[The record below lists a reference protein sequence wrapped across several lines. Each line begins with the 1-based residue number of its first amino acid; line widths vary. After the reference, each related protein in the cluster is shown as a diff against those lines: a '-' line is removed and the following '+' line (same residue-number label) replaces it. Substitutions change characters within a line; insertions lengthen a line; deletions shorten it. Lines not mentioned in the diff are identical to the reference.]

1 MVLFEVY
8 DESRY
13 LVLFGPEKYNAIQ
26 NRIEYLIG
34 LKSGITYVFS
44 HKKGKIKADSYDAL
58 PLEETLTL
66 LML

>member
-44 HKKGKIKADSYDAL
+44 HKKGKIKTDSYDAL